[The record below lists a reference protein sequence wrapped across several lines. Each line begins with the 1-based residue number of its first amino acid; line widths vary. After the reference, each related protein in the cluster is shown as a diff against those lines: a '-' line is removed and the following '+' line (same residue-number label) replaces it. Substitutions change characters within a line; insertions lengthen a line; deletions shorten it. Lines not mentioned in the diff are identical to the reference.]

1 MAKTKTQYA
10 CQSCGALSPKW
21 VGQCADCG
29 AWNTLV
35 ETVVEAS
42 RPRSGFA
49 VAASAR
55 IQRLDQVSTREEP
68 RTPSG
73 LAEMDRVLGGGIVP
87 GSVILIGGDPGIG
100 KSTLLMQVL
109 AAVEGRLPTLYVT
122 GEESLTQVHLR
133 AARLGLPRLDL
144 PVLAETRVEEI
155 IAQISANKP
164 GLVVIDSIQ
173 TLSTDA
179 LDSAPGS

>member
-21 VGQCADCG
+21 AGQCAECG
-29 AWNTLV
+29 GWNTLV
-35 ETVVEAS
+35 ETVVTPA
-42 RPRSGFA
+42 RPRSGF
-49 VAASAR
+49 VGAATAR

-73 LAEMDRVLGGGIVP
+73 LSEMDRVLGGGIVP
-87 GSVILIGGDPGIG
+87 GAVILIGGDPGIG
-100 KSTLLMQVL
+100 KSTLLLQVL

-144 PVLAETRVEEI
+144 PVLAETQVE
-155 IAQISANKP
+155 
-164 GLVVIDSIQ
+164 
-173 TLSTDA
+173 
-179 LDSAPGS
+179 